1 MKENH
6 LRFFARNKL
15 RFFVGLSFIGIIMS
29 IFNFLTFAKVW
40 SGTFEYYSISP
51 TIVYVT
57 IPLVLVIGC
66 WYAGFWYEINKVWAY
81 ETSHMNTNVNPE
93 FIKLIETVDRLEIKI
108 DKLEKRAEIPVIPLV
123 TE

>member
-6 LRFFARNKL
+6 LRSFARNKL

-108 DKLEKRAEIPVIPLV
+108 DKLEK
-123 TE
+123 